1 VERSALIM
9 ASTIH
14 GCSPTELIA
23 VEQVE
28 RVGTYNPKLLAAD
41 AAEQEE
47 QIGAASTSAA
57 AYVTH

>member
-1 VERSALIM
+1 M